1 MLHRSPKRM
10 RCCCTGADGHDMY
23 ARSTRRKSGRLI
35 KKKEETPRGRIE
47 LDSKIDLTENDTH
60 TNWPRCLTQL
70 CQRLRPDDL

>member
-1 MLHRSPKRM
+1 
-10 RCCCTGADGHDMY
+10 MY

-60 TNWPRCLTQL
+60 TNSQVSNPAVPKTASR
-70 CQRLRPDDL
+70 RSLRDAFASR